1 MTPDLAAPMTG
12 DGVRAEPFR
21 EEYRTALGA
30 ACAEDSDIWAIYGND
45 FGPEGFNASLDSY
58 LAKPDARTF
67 VLFAGEEIV
76 GMSSF
81 LNIDEERQVLE
92 IGGTYY
98 RPKFRGS
105 GINRRIKDMM
115 MGQAFDCG
123 FLRIEFRVDARNAR
137 SQAAMTRLG
146 ATREGVMRSDRTT
159 WTGHRRDTVL
169 FSILKREWLPAQT
182 AG

>member
-1 MTPDLAAPMTG
+1 VTLELAAPMTG
-12 DGVRAEPFR
+12 GGVRAEPFR
-21 EEYRTALGA
+21 EEYRQPLGA

-45 FGPEGFNASLDSY
+45 FGPAGFDDSLDSY
-58 LAKPDARTF
+58 LAKLDARTF
-67 VLFAGEEIV
+67 VLFAGDEMV

-81 LNIDEERQVLE
+81 LNIDESRQVLE

-115 MGQAFDCG
+115 MRRAFDCG
-123 FLRIEFRVDARNAR
+123 FLRIEFRVDARNGR

-146 ATREGVMRSDRTT
+146 AVREGVMRSDRTT
-159 WTGHRRDTVL
+159 WTGFRRDTVL
-169 FSILKREWLPAQT
+169 FSILKEEWPPAQSPS
-182 AG
+182 